1 MPQIFGAL
9 RTKNVLGLRKNRST
23 RLAADIGIVPGN
35 DDVSNPVQTCC
46 RVLMDCRLYKEEH
59 SLKKQTG
66 NHILKL
72 IAEHME
78 AFTCMM

>member
-1 MPQIFGAL
+1 M
-9 RTKNVLGLRKNRST
+9 
-23 RLAADIGIVPGN
+23 VPGS
-35 DDVSNPVQTCC
+35 DISNLVQTCC

-66 NHILKL
+66 NHILKM

-78 AFTCMM
+78 VFTCVM

>member
-1 MPQIFGAL
+1 MV
-9 RTKNVLGLRKNRST
+9 RKDKKCSRVKNKTSMWFT
-23 RLAADIGIVPGN
+23 ADIGIVPGN
-35 DDVSNPVQTCC
+35 DISNPVRTCY

-66 NHILKL
+66 NRILKM

-78 AFTCMM
+78 VFTYMM